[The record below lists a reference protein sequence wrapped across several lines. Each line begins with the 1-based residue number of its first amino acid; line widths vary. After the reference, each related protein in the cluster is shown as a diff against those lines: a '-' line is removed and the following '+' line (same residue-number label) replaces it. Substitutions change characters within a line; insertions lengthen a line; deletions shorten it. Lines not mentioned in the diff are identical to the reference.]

1 MSLLLALQMSTNDPA
16 FWVMVVVAVSFI
28 VIAVAM
34 VAIAVVV
41 SRAVRTVNNL
51 ERKVEPLI
59 ARVGTLTEQV
69 QQIAVQGKDVA
80 EQVSLMSGYLSTATM
95 HFSESMSLV
104 KDEVREL
111 RQIVGMSAETAR
123 DKVEIISRNIDQTQ
137 RQFFATTTFIQ
148 TKLIEPARE
157 LAAIMAG
164 VRRGLEVLVAPA
176 PKQIDQTYGE
186 EEMFIG

>member
-1 MSLLLALQMSTNDPA
+1 MSTNDPA
-16 FWVMVVVAVSFI
+16 FWVMIVVAVSFI

-41 SRAVRTVNNL
+41 SRAARTVNNL

-95 HFSESMSLV
+95 HFSESMLLV

-123 DKVEIISRNIDQTQ
+123 DKVEVISRNIDQTQ

-148 TKLIEPARE
+148 TKLVEPARE
-157 LAAIMAG
+157 IAAIMAG
-164 VRRGLEVLVAPA
+164 VRRGLEVLLAPA